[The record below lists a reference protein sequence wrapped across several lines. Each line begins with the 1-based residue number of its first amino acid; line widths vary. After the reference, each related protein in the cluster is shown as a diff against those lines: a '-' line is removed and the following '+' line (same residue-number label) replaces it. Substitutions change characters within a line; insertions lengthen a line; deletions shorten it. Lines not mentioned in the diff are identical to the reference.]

1 MYLAAVVVTVGAHFA
16 YLLYLPS
23 GGFLALRW
31 PRSIG
36 WHVAAVLWGV
46 GVVVFGLPCPL
57 TALERWARAHAEMDA
72 LPTSGFID
80 RYVDGVCYPANWTG
94 AAQASA
100 FAAAAVSW
108 ATFASK
114 RERISLRLSR
124 TPASDTTTPSI
135 FVGIRAR
142 SHQSISR

>member
-1 MYLAAVVVTVGAHFA
+1 MKRMHVAAVVLTVGAHFA
-16 YLLYLPS
+16 YLLYLPT

-31 PRSIG
+31 PRSIAC
-36 WHVAAVLWGV
+36 HVATVVWGV

-57 TALERWARAHAEMDA
+57 TALERWARARADMDP

-80 RYVDGVCYPANWTG
+80 RYVDGIFYPANRTG

-108 ATFASK
+108 VAFASK
-114 RERISLRLSR
+114 RD
-124 TPASDTTTPSI
+124 AS
-135 FVGIRAR
+135 A
-142 SHQSISR
+142 